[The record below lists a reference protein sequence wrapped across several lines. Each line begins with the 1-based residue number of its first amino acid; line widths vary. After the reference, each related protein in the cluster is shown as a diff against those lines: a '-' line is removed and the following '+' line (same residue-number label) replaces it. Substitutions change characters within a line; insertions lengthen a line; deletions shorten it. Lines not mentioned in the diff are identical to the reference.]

1 MYLQVPV
8 GTAAAMEVTENKE
21 NSGLSANHSED
32 KALDP
37 SEKCERTFVT
47 FSDESTYRKS
57 FRKTKPKAV
66 QKNICPIT
74 R

>member
-1 MYLQVPV
+1 MPINVFDCRTQMKVDS
-8 GTAAAMEVTENKE
+8 GANKE
-21 NSGLSANHSED
+21 NSSLVKRIDNPA
-32 KALDP
+32 
-37 SEKCERTFVT
+37 EKCERSFLT
-47 FSDESTYRKS
+47 FSDEVTFKRS